1 MKKISFF
8 LILLLLISNSCDK
21 FYEEDLSSLI
31 TSESGALSNVTGLTA
46 ALAGAYKPLASGFGG
61 GLSSAH
67 VAAILMGSDDLT
79 THKASNK
86 QPFREFDQ
94 FNVVNNNGR
103 LNATWNGCYKTI
115 QQCNNIL
122 ANYETATGNP
132 DVINQIAG
140 EAYFLRAYSY
150 FWLVRLHGDIPL
162 MLDTH
167 IWNPEN
173 LTISSTPKADVYA
186 QIIDDLQKAQP
197 LMADK
202 KLGTGRAG
210 LGTVKAVLAEVY
222 LQMTGYPISDATKYG
237 LAASTAKDVIDN
249 QAKYGFALLNDYAD
263 LWSRPGY
270 ISNGNKEEV
279 FALGFQGTFNSYNCF
294 MGIAARSGEMA
305 GWDDYMCEINFY
317 NQFPD
322 QHRKDVTF
330 MSEWTNA
337 SGVTIPWTQFGTKR
351 PYYKKLMGDK
361 QTFATDLDQQLE
373 RFAETLLIFAEAQIM
388 STGNNSDPA
397 ALEAFNQIR
406 RRAYGL
412 NPFTPNATVDA
423 TSITQRDVIDEKGW
437 EFAGEF
443 CRWFDLVRLQL
454 VEETIDAKDPDELQ
468 PLGPVQY
475 EIILP
480 QVETEVNPNLGQ

>member
-1 MKKISFF
+1 MKKISFL

-31 TSESGALSNVTGLTA
+31 TSESGALDNEVGLTA
-46 ALAGAYKPLASGFGG
+46 ALAGAYKPLAAGFGG
-61 GLSSAH
+61 GLCSAH
-67 VAAILMGSDDLT
+67 MAAILMGSDDLT
-79 THKASNK
+79 THKGSNK
-86 QPFREFDQ
+86 APFREFDQ

-122 ANYETATGNP
+122 ANYQNAVGNP

-173 LTISSTPKADVYA
+173 LEIGRTPKADVYA
-186 QIIDDLQKAQP
+186 QIISDLTAAQP

-202 KLGTGRAG
+202 KLAPGRAG
-210 LGTVKAVLAEVY
+210 LGTVKAILAEVY
-222 LQMTGYPISDATKYG
+222 LQMTGYPLNDVSKYS

-249 QAKYGFALLNDYAD
+249 QDKYGFALLPDFAD
-263 LWSRPGY
+263 LWTTPSY
-270 ISNGNKEEV
+270 NSNANKEEV
-279 FALGFQGTFNSYNCF
+279 FALCFQGTGNSYNCF
-294 MGIAARSGEMA
+294 MGIAARSGEMT
-305 GWDDYMCEINFY
+305 GWDDYMCEIGFY
-317 NQFPD
+317 NQYPD
-322 QHRKDVTF
+322 QYRKEITYL
-330 MSEWTNA
+330 SEWTNA
-337 SGVTIPWTQFGTKR
+337 QGVTIPWTQFATKR
-351 PYYKKLMGDK
+351 PYYKKLMGSK
-361 QTFATDLDQQLE
+361 NTHMTNIDQQLE
-373 RFAETLLIFAEAQIM
+373 RFAETLLIFAEAKIM
-388 STGNNSDPA
+388 ATGNNSDPD
-397 ALEAFNQIR
+397 ALEAFNQVK

-412 NPFTPNATVDA
+412 DPFTPDATVDA
-423 TSITQRDVIDEKGW
+423 VSITQRDVIDEKGW

-454 VEETIDAKDPDELQ
+454 VEETIAAKDPDELQ
-468 PLGPVQY
+468 PLGPVKY

-480 QVETEVNPNLGQ
+480 QVETQVNPNLAK